1 MQFTRKLMMVMMYW
15 AIFFLVK
22 VPANDITSASF
33 RHSSVPTSLPYSSKL
48 DNILETIHVCLRDR
62 VERCELLGAKHRV
75 GRVHM
80 HGSKLIKWVCSTCH
94 SLGSDIGVWD
104 TLKLKKKKRKKTEA
118 FRPTEES
125 WSKRAIFGH
134 FCEFQRVQDTE
145 KERASGWEVQSEEI
159 EKHSPKKINW

>member
-33 RHSSVPTSLPYSSKL
+33 HHSSVPISLPYSSKL

-134 FCEFQRVQDTE
+134 FCMSSRECKTQRKREHQV
-145 KERASGWEVQSEEI
+145 ERY
-159 EKHSPKKINW
+159 SPKR